1 MHKYA
6 CYRSF
11 SKTGDG
17 SVFGLH
23 FRARK
28 TEDIIQPHSDILDS
42 NFGFHI
48 HKQIFSSYEIDSE
61 RKYMFK

>member
-1 MHKYA
+1 MHA
-6 CYRSF
+6 TVAFRRRR
-11 SKTGDG
+11 

-23 FRARK
+23 LREREK
-28 TEDIIQPHSDILDS
+28 PEDIIQPHSDILDS